1 MRTCRIS
8 SGEWLTACMWIW
20 IVAWCLGCL
29 SAAADE
35 SGRGGRFIPSGELAA
50 RMDLTHHRFDAVNEP
65 AFSDTFILQDV
76 SLDPATPRRFQEF
89 SGDVSGRFLGALALT
104 ARGESDWQ
112 RLDRLAAKLIAC
124 QRPDGRF
131 GNPDLPFD
139 AASVGRDQMAL
150 LWGNGRL
157 LTGLLEYW
165 QYRRNDAVLASAR
178 RLGDFLLGVFNDCS
192 TPEVIARLRG
202 AAANGY
208 ICFTQLNE
216 GLELLTR
223 ATGETKYRNAA
234 RRMLPLMDPAAEG
247 AQHTHGFLTTMRGH
261 LMIYEST
268 GDRALLE
275 ETLARWQEIASG
287 GFLLYN
293 GGVLEFFKHD
303 YNRDEGCSE
312 ADLFRLCL
320 QCWQATGEGVWLDR
334 AEKCL
339 FNVLSAC
346 QFETGDFG
354 HRCYDHWGYIP
365 TPGPG
370 RAWWCCTM
378 HGLHALAD
386 AGRAAVTEQDGAPRV
401 NLFLSGKYES
411 AAYTLDLAREGGI
424 GGAFDFVIRFSRV
437 EPAAGDRP
445 LLIRRPE
452 WAESVRLTVNSQ
464 PVEPQQDGGYLK
476 VEGRW
481 QTGDVMVARVVCRVR
496 MTGRDGMDM
505 ADPLPDR
512 SFEGALYVGPW
523 LMGISAAV
531 NPMFH
536 GEPYQENVLELTSL
550 TGLRDAIVF
559 ADETRY
565 PMEAGPRLVVP
576 YRHGGFTEPAKV
588 ELRPISDQ
596 TRYPQTTVTC
606 WHRWEKTTARP

>member
-1 MRTCRIS
+1 MGTRGRTL
-8 SGEWLTACMWIW
+8 SGWLLTGV
-20 IVAWCLGCL
+20 VAWTVTGWTV
-29 SAAADE
+29 AAE
-35 SGRGGRFIPSGELAA
+35 TPSTGGQFTPSGELAA
-50 RMDLTHHRFDAVNEP
+50 RLDLTHHRFDAVDEP

-104 ARGESDWQ
+104 ARGETDWQ
-112 RLDRLAAKLIAC
+112 RLDRLAAKIIAC

-165 QYRRNDAVLASAR
+165 QVRRNDAALAAAR
-178 RLGDFLLGVFNDCS
+178 RLGDFLLGVFNACS

-216 GLELLTR
+216 GLELLAR
-223 ATGETKYRNAA
+223 ATGEAKYREAA

-261 LMIYEST
+261 LLIHEST
-268 GDRALLE
+268 GDPTLLD
-275 ETLARWQEIASG
+275 ETLSRWREIESG
-287 GFLLYN
+287 NFVLYN
-293 GGVLEFFKHD
+293 GGVLEYFKHD

-320 QCWQATGEGVWLDR
+320 QCWQASGETAWLDR
-334 AEKCL
+334 AERCL
-339 FNVLSAC
+339 FNALSAC

-354 HRCYDHWGYIP
+354 HRCYDHWGYIA

-378 HGLHALAD
+378 HGARALAD
-386 AGRAAVTEQDGAPRV
+386 AARAVVTERGHAIQL
-401 NLFLSGKYES
+401 NLFTSGTYKGDACE
-411 AAYTLDLAREGGI
+411 LELARVGGQ
-424 GGAFDFVIRFSRV
+424 GGAFDFIARYRRV
-437 EPAAGDRP
+437 EPAAPVRA
-445 LLIRRPE
+445 LRIRRPA
-452 WAESVRLTVNSQ
+452 WAEAITVTVNDEAIT
-464 PVEPQQDGGYLK
+464 PKVEQGYLEI
-476 VEGRW
+476 EGPRK
-481 QTGDVMVARVVCRVR
+481 TGDTVRVNVLCRVR
-496 MTGRDGMDM
+496 MLSRDGNEIT
-505 ADPLPDR
+505 DPLPGQA
-512 SFEGALYVGPW
+512 FEGALYVGPW
-523 LMGISAAV
+523 LMAVSATV

-536 GEPYQENVLELTSL
+536 GEPYLDNTIEVTTLPA
-550 TGLRDAIVF
+550 LRNAVTF

-576 YRHGGFTEPAKV
+576 YRHGGFTESAKV

-596 TRYPQTTVTC
+596 TRYPQTTLTC
-606 WHRWEKTTARP
+606 WHRWEKITTTP